1 MATPASELVD
11 DNSELMT
18 GEAVGLDLRPTAF
31 VLRAA
36 GAVIDF
42 LLSIGLLLLLVLA
55 LNSPLISPLLD
66 SASSAA
72 AQIAALVLCIVVL
85 PTVVETATQGKSLGR
100 LAVGARIVRDDGGSI
115 GFRHAFIR
123 AVMGTIEVF
132 STLGG
137 LAAMTALLNSRS
149 KRLGDLLA
157 GTYSQN
163 ERVPRIVDT
172 TFAVPPSL
180 QQWALTADV
189 ARMPDGLSRRIAQFL
204 GQAARLTPQARERIA
219 SELAAETSRWVS
231 PVPTGSPELFLAAV
245 TVVRRDRESLALQLE
260 AERLSRLAPALHE
273 VPHGFPERG

>member
-1 MATPASELVD
+1 MAVPASERVD
-11 DNSELMT
+11 DGSELMT

-36 GAVIDF
+36 GAIIDF
-42 LLSIGLLLLLVLA
+42 LVSIGLFLLLVLA
-55 LNSPLISPLLD
+55 LGSPLISPLLD
-66 SASSAA
+66 SASRAA

-85 PTVVETATQGKSLGR
+85 PTIVETATQGKSLGR

-137 LAAMTALLNSRS
+137 LASMTALLNSRS

-163 ERVPRIVDT
+163 ERVPRIVDS
-172 TFAVPPSL
+172 TFAVPPTLLQWSL
-180 QQWALTADV
+180 SADV

-204 GQAARLTPQARERIA
+204 GQAARLTPEARERLA
-219 SELAAETSRWVS
+219 SELATEASRWVS
-231 PVPTGSPELFLAAV
+231 PVPPGSPELFLAAV
-245 TVVRRDRESLALQLE
+245 TVIRRARESLGLTLQAQQLG
-260 AERLSRLAPALHE
+260 RLSPVLE
-273 VPHGFPERG
+273 GVPHGFPDRG